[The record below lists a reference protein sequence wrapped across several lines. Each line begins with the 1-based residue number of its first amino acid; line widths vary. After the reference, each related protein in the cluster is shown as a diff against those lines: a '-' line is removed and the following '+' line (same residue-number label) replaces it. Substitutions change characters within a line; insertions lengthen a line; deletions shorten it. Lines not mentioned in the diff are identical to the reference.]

1 MSVLVAVVVVVVAEA
16 EEVVV
21 VAIVVFSD
29 RVVEVVSLEKQFD
42 KVVATH
48 GLDSDAEE
56 EFFVEEKVC

>member
-1 MSVLVAVVVVVVAEA
+1 
-16 EEVVV
+16 VV

-48 GLDSDAEE
+48 GLDSDAEK
-56 EFFVEEKVC
+56 EFFVDEKVC